1 MFKVKTFFFGLVV
14 AALLS
19 PASSW
24 SQSNIIDEVIAV
36 VGDNPVLRS
45 DIEAQYQQAMMQG
58 SNFAGDLKCH
68 IFEQML
74 LQKLLLEQAKL
85 DSIEVSENMV
95 ISHVDRQINEFIN
108 RAGSKEKLEE
118 WLNKPLYQ
126 IKQEQ
131 REMIRNQM
139 LTQQMQSEITG
150 DIKVTP
156 AEIRAFY
163 RRTPPDSL
171 PMVQAQFEVQQ
182 ITVYPRIETEEI
194 EAVKARLRDFQRQ
207 INEGRDFATLAVLY
221 SEDPGSAARGGE
233 LGFMA
238 RAQLVPEFAQ
248 VAFNLQDKNRVSKIV
263 ETEFG
268 FHIIQLIDRQG
279 DRINVRHILL
289 KPKPTQEAIKEAR
302 ERTDS
307 LASLIRSGEIS
318 FEEAALRFSMDKD
331 SRANGG
337 IMVNPYNQSTKFD
350 IQEIAPGIYSQIEKM
365 EVDQISN
372 AFLMKDERLGKDYFA
387 IIKLKSRNAPHR
399 ANITDDYQLLQT
411 LLENKKS
418 EEVFKKWIIN
428 KQRDTYISIS
438 PDWINCEFEF
448 KGWLK

>member
-1 MFKVKTFFFGLVV
+1 
-14 AALLS
+14 
-19 PASSW
+19 
-24 SQSNIIDEVIAV
+24 
-36 VGDNPVLRS
+36 
-45 DIEAQYQQAMMQG
+45 
-58 SNFAGDLKCH
+58 
-68 IFEQML
+68 
-74 LQKLLLEQAKL
+74 
-85 DSIEVSENMV
+85 
-95 ISHVDRQINEFIN
+95 
-108 RAGSKEKLEE
+108 
-118 WLNKPLYQ
+118 
-126 IKQEQ
+126 
-131 REMIRNQM
+131 
-139 LTQQMQSEITG
+139 
-150 DIKVTP
+150 
-156 AEIRAFY
+156 
-163 RRTPPDSL
+163 
-171 PMVQAQFEVQQ
+171 
-182 ITVYPRIETEEI
+182 
-194 EAVKARLRDFQRQ
+194 
-207 INEGRDFATLAVLY
+207 
-221 SEDPGSAARGGE
+221 
-233 LGFMA
+233 
-238 RAQLVPEFAQ
+238 
-248 VAFNLQDKNRVSKIV
+248 
-263 ETEFG
+263 
-268 FHIIQLIDRQG
+268 
-279 DRINVRHILL
+279 
-289 KPKPTQEAIKEAR
+289 
-302 ERTDS
+302 